1 MRICRRFR
9 FFATVLFLSI
19 SSYVFSQK
27 VQIEIEGNG
36 TVFVQDKSFHGEGIY
51 EFEVE
56 NGIDTLH
63 FCIKPG
69 KQFYLDSLLDYSLG
83 EAIPISRN
91 NIYAERDDNLHY

>member
-1 MRICRRFR
+1 MQICRRFR
-9 FFATVLFLSI
+9 FSAIVLFLSI

-56 NGIDTLH
+56 EGIELH
-63 FCIKPG
+63 FRIKPG
-69 KQFYLDSLLDYSLG
+69 KQFYLNSIEILNG
-83 EAIPISRN
+83 
-91 NIYAERDDNLHY
+91 